1 MENKTVTLIRKQ
13 ATPFTVTYP
22 SQLPDGRVN
31 ATFSWLGT
39 KGKTVSKKPVPV
51 EVFRWLNDQT
61 TTIKD
66 GHLILEEII
75 ETEDPELN
83 EIKETTEETEKKL
96 NGAIKTEEELKEIL
110 SKGNHLSFQK
120 ALNDLVKDLD
130 EATQIEEVKR
140 YVYRTY
146 METGIE
152 SSAKIKILCDWFG
165 SNYEDCKDLFD
176 AELTK

>member
-83 EIKETTEETEKKL
+83 EIKGKYSLSIKELE
-96 NGAIKTEEELKEIL
+96 NGDIQVSFKN
-110 SKGNHLSFQK
+110 KG
-120 ALNDLVKDLD
+120 
-130 EATQIEEVKR
+130 E
-140 YVYRTY
+140 
-146 METGIE
+146 
-152 SSAKIKILCDWFG
+152 
-165 SNYEDCKDLFD
+165 
-176 AELTK
+176 